1 MDNFIWYNEINI
13 IHLYSKLKKIY
24 KMKTLIYSILIFLI
38 LFPLFIVGID
48 GLPLNTFGKIYEL
61 ILLSLLGLFYYIND
75 YEPIVQEK
83 V

>member
-1 MDNFIWYNEINI
+1 M
-13 IHLYSKLKKIY
+13 YSKLKKIY

>member
-1 MDNFIWYNEINI
+1 
-13 IHLYSKLKKIY
+13 
-24 KMKTLIYSILIFLI
+24 MKTLIYSILIFLI

-75 YEPIVQEK
+75 YEPIGQEK

>member
-1 MDNFIWYNEINI
+1 
-13 IHLYSKLKKIY
+13 
-24 KMKTLIYSILIFLI
+24 MKTLIYLILIVLI

-75 YEPIVQEK
+75 YEPIVQET